1 MSAYDNKYWSHRI
14 AQLAEKVPETD
25 DLSFFTSEVYR
36 DFTEQGVKDLICGTC
51 TYLRTLGYDISEA
64 QEKERI
70 SDMVVTM
77 STDKNMTACTNGD
90 SMIIGVNNPLVK
102 YFPNRELRHY
112 AIQGLRVHETAH
124 VLFTDFKTIDMW
136 QAALSNGNWWPVVP
150 DHAQDPEGAE
160 LTQVLSKK
168 EFSKSFAAIAGRLE
182 NAIEDG
188 FIEREIK
195 EMYKGLATTELC
207 TTNDAQLSMASTF
220 GEFLKAGRSAY
231 SAMFQQVLMYAKY
244 DITMVD
250 DMPEQYSDVFDAC
263 MEVVDDVKCERDAK
277 KRLCGVNEICC
288 ILYPLFKEM
297 LTEESEKQNQQSSGS
312 GNGKPGNGNGGSGSS
327 QNSQGQQNGNGGS
340 QGGSGGSQSN
350 SGNGNGNGNG
360 GSGSSQNSQG
370 QQNGN
375 GGSQGG
381 SGDSQSNSGNGNG
394 NGNGGSGSSQN
405 SQGQQNGN
413 SGSQGGSGGS
423 QSNSG
428 NGNGNGNG
436 DSGSSQN
443 SQGQQNGN
451 SGSQSGSSDSQ
462 NNSGNGNGN
471 GNGVGSMT
479 AEQLSEALKE
489 AVKQIKQAAKNVGVN
504 NLPDR
509 HNNSITSQAGKN
521 EDAKKRERS
530 KQGSDNANGKS
541 NGDSIA
547 NAPGANSGKSDL
559 SAAKCDIEAI
569 ERERK
574 RNVAT
579 AQANNEAN
587 DKLRQEGKEVGREIG
602 TNIYVRRAAEVPQSN
617 IETYNRLSAGLLS
630 ITKNLER
637 RLKTTIRDE
646 ENDDTVAGLPMGSRV
661 EARLAYHQDGK
672 IFSRKNFPR
681 DNPRLAVGYL
691 CDESGSMSKTAIS
704 ASVRTAII
712 LQDLC
717 ERMELPCY
725 ICGFTT
731 EDLKGVDI
739 ITYVDMNVD
748 GKDKYRTTGMAS
760 RGGTPTVPAMKYMGK
775 KLMKDSTEKKILI
788 VSTDGCSGRGY
799 GETVRDVIKKLQHDG
814 VMVIGAGIG
823 DSKPRIQEEFGSN
836 FLDISNLDAMP
847 KILCNIVKKNLV

>member
-14 AQLAEKVPETD
+14 AQLAEKVPKTD
-25 DLSFFTSEVYR
+25 DLSFFASEAYR

-51 TYLRTLGYDISEA
+51 TYLRTLGYDITKE
-64 QEKERI
+64 QEEERI
-70 SDMVVTM
+70 NDMVVMM
-77 STDKNMTACTNGD
+77 STDENMTACTNGD
-90 SMIIGVNNPLVK
+90 SMIIGVNNSLVK

-136 QAALSNGNWWPVVP
+136 LGALSNGNWWPVVP
-150 DHAQDPEGAE
+150 DHAQDPDGAE

-207 TTNDAQLSMASTF
+207 TTNDAMLSMASTF

-231 SAMFQQVLMYAKY
+231 SAMFQQVLVYAKY

-250 DMPEQYSDVFDAC
+250 DMPEQYSDIFDAC
-263 MEVVDDVKCERDAK
+263 MEVVDDVKCERDVK
-277 KRLCGVNEICC
+277 KRLCGVNELCC

-297 LTEESEKQNQQSSGS
+297 LTKNSEKQNQQSSGS
-312 GNGKPGNGNGGSGSS
+312 GNGKPGNSGFGLP
-327 QNSQGQQNGNGGS
+327 QNSQGQQNGSNG
-340 QGGSGGSQSN
+340 QSDPN
-350 SGNGNGNGNG
+350 
-360 GSGSSQNSQG
+360 
-370 QQNGN
+370 QNGN
-375 GGSQGG
+375 GSQNG
-381 SGDSQSNSGNGNG
+381 SGNAQNNSSNGNE
-394 NGNGGSGSSQN
+394 
-405 SQGQQNGN
+405 NGN
-413 SGSQGGSGGS
+413 S
-423 QSNSG
+423 
-428 NGNGNGNG
+428 
-436 DSGSSQN
+436 
-443 SQGQQNGN
+443 
-451 SGSQSGSSDSQ
+451 
-462 NNSGNGNGN
+462 
-471 GNGVGSMT
+471 VGSMT

-489 AVKQIKQAAKNVGVN
+489 AVKQIEQAAKNVGVN

-509 HNNSITSQAGKN
+509 HSKSITNQAGKN
-521 EDAKKRERS
+521 AEAKKRES
-530 KQGSDNANGKS
+530 GKQGSGNNANRNGNGNS
-541 NGDSIA
+541 NSNSIA

-559 SAAKCDIEAI
+559 SAAKCDIKAI
-569 ERERK
+569 EKARK
-574 RNVAT
+574 QEIAT

-587 DKLRQEGKEVGREIG
+587 NQLAQEGAKIGSEIG

>member
-327 QNSQGQQNGNGGS
+327 QNSQGQQNGN
-340 QGGSGGSQSN
+340 
-350 SGNGNGNGNG
+350 
-360 GSGSSQNSQG
+360 
-370 QQNGN
+370 
-375 GGSQGG
+375 
-381 SGDSQSNSGNGNG
+381 
-394 NGNGGSGSSQN
+394 
-405 SQGQQNGN
+405 
-413 SGSQGGSGGS
+413 
-423 QSNSG
+423 
-428 NGNGNGNG
+428 
-436 DSGSSQN
+436 
-443 SQGQQNGN
+443 

-672 IFSRKNFPR
+672 IFNRKNFPR

-775 KLMKDSTEKKILI
+775 KLLKDSTEKKILI
-788 VSTDGCSGRGY
+788 VSTDGCSGQGY

>member
-25 DLSFFTSEVYR
+25 DLSFFASEAYR

-51 TYLRTLGYDISEA
+51 TYLRTLGYDITKE
-64 QEKERI
+64 QEEERI
-70 SDMVVTM
+70 NDMVVMM
-77 STDKNMTACTNGD
+77 STDENMTACTNGD
-90 SMIIGVNNPLVK
+90 SMIIGVNSSLVK

-136 QAALSNGNWWPVVP
+136 QGALSNGNWWPVVP
-150 DHAQDPEGAE
+150 DHAQDPDGAE

-168 EFSKSFAAIAGRLE
+168 EFSKSFAAIAGRLQ

-220 GEFLKAGRSAY
+220 GEFLKAGHSAY

-250 DMPEQYSDVFDAC
+250 DMPEQYSDIFDAC
-263 MEVVDDVKCERDAK
+263 MEVVDDVKCERDVK
-277 KRLCGVNEICC
+277 KRLCGVNELCC

-297 LTEESEKQNQQSSGS
+297 LTKNFEKQNQQSSGS
-312 GNGKPGNGNGGSGSS
+312 GNGKPGNSGFGLP
-327 QNSQGQQNGNGGS
+327 QNSQGQQNGSNG
-340 QGGSGGSQSN
+340 QSDPN
-350 SGNGNGNGNG
+350 
-360 GSGSSQNSQG
+360 
-370 QQNGN
+370 QNGN
-375 GGSQGG
+375 GSQNG
-381 SGDSQSNSGNGNG
+381 SGNAQNNSSNGNE
-394 NGNGGSGSSQN
+394 
-405 SQGQQNGN
+405 NGN
-413 SGSQGGSGGS
+413 S
-423 QSNSG
+423 
-428 NGNGNGNG
+428 
-436 DSGSSQN
+436 
-443 SQGQQNGN
+443 
-451 SGSQSGSSDSQ
+451 
-462 NNSGNGNGN
+462 
-471 GNGVGSMT
+471 VGSMT

-489 AVKQIKQAAKNVGVN
+489 AVKQIEQAAKNVGVN

-509 HNNSITSQAGKN
+509 HSKSITNQAGKN
-521 EDAKKRERS
+521 AEAKKRES
-530 KQGSDNANGKS
+530 GKQGSGNNANRNGNGNS
-541 NGDSIA
+541 NSNSIA

-559 SAAKCDIEAI
+559 SAAKCDIKAI
-569 ERERK
+569 EKARK
-574 RNVAT
+574 QEIAT

-587 DKLRQEGKEVGREIG
+587 NQLAQEGAKIGSEIG
-602 TNIYVRRAAEVPQSN
+602 TKISVRRAAEVPQSN
-617 IETYNRLSAGLLS
+617 IDTYNRLSAGLLS
-630 ITKNLER
+630 VTKNLER

-646 ENDDTVAGLPMGSRV
+646 ENDDAVAGLPMGSRV

-691 CDESGSMSKTAIS
+691 CDESGSMSDKAIA

-731 EDLKGVDI
+731 GGYSGSVDI
-739 ITYVDMNVD
+739 ITYVDKNVD

>member
-25 DLSFFTSEVYR
+25 DLSFFSSEAYR

-51 TYLRTLGYDISEA
+51 TYLRTLGYDITKE
-64 QEKERI
+64 QEEERI
-70 SDMVVTM
+70 NDMVVMM
-77 STDKNMTACTNGD
+77 STDENMTACTNGD
-90 SMIIGVNNPLVK
+90 SMIIGVNNSLVK

-136 QAALSNGNWWPVVP
+136 LGALRNGNWWPVVP
-150 DHAQDPEGAE
+150 DHAQDPDGAE

-207 TTNDAQLSMASTF
+207 TTNDAMLSMASTF

-250 DMPEQYSDVFDAC
+250 DMPEQYSDIFDAC
-263 MEVVDDVKCERDAK
+263 MEVVDDVKCERDVK
-277 KRLCGVNEICC
+277 KRLCGVNELCC

-297 LTEESEKQNQQSSGS
+297 LTKNSEKQNQQSSGS
-312 GNGKPGNGNGGSGSS
+312 GNGKPGNSGFGLP
-327 QNSQGQQNGNGGS
+327 QNSQGQQNGSNGQSDPNQNGNGS
-340 QGGSGGSQSN
+340 QNGSGNAQNN
-350 SGNGNGNGNG
+350 SSNGNGNGK
-360 GSGSSQNSQG
+360 S
-370 QQNGN
+370 
-375 GGSQGG
+375 
-381 SGDSQSNSGNGNG
+381 
-394 NGNGGSGSSQN
+394 
-405 SQGQQNGN
+405 
-413 SGSQGGSGGS
+413 
-423 QSNSG
+423 
-428 NGNGNGNG
+428 
-436 DSGSSQN
+436 
-443 SQGQQNGN
+443 
-451 SGSQSGSSDSQ
+451 
-462 NNSGNGNGN
+462 
-471 GNGVGSMT
+471 VGSMT

-489 AVKQIKQAAKNVGVN
+489 AVKQIEQAAKNVGVN

-509 HNNSITSQAGKN
+509 HSNSITNQASKSK
-521 EDAKKRERS
+521 DTKKRES
-530 KQGSDNANGKS
+530 GKQGSGNNANGNGNGNS
-541 NGDSIA
+541 NSIA

-559 SAAKCDIEAI
+559 SAAKCDIKAI
-569 ERERK
+569 EKARK
-574 RNVAT
+574 QEIAT

-587 DKLRQEGKEVGREIG
+587 NQLAQEGAKIGSEIG
-602 TNIYVRRAAEVPQSN
+602 TKISVRRAAEVPQSN
-617 IETYNRLSAGLLS
+617 IDTYNRLSAGLLS
-630 ITKNLER
+630 VTKNLER

-646 ENDDTVAGLPMGSRV
+646 ENDDAIAGLPMGSRV

-691 CDESGSMSKTAIS
+691 CDESGSMSDEAIA

-725 ICGFTT
+725 VCGFTT
-731 EDLKGVDI
+731 GGYSGSVDI
-739 ITYVDMNVD
+739 ITYVDKNVD

>member
-25 DLSFFTSEVYR
+25 DLSFFSSEAYR

-51 TYLRTLGYDISEA
+51 TYLRTLGYDITKE
-64 QEKERI
+64 QEEERI
-70 SDMVVTM
+70 NDMVVMM
-77 STDKNMTACTNGD
+77 STDENMTACTNGD
-90 SMIIGVNNPLVK
+90 SMIIGVNSSLVK

-136 QAALSNGNWWPVVP
+136 LGALRNGNWWPVVP
-150 DHAQDPEGAE
+150 DHAQDPDGAE

-207 TTNDAQLSMASTF
+207 TTNDAMLSMASTF

-250 DMPEQYSDVFDAC
+250 DMPEQYSDIFDAC
-263 MEVVDDVKCERDAK
+263 MEVVDDVKCERDVK
-277 KRLCGVNEICC
+277 KRLCGVNELCC

-297 LTEESEKQNQQSSGS
+297 LTKNTEKQNQQSSGS
-312 GNGKPGNGNGGSGSS
+312 GNGKPGNSGFGLP
-327 QNSQGQQNGNGGS
+327 QNSQGQQNGSNG
-340 QGGSGGSQSN
+340 QSDPN
-350 SGNGNGNGNG
+350 
-360 GSGSSQNSQG
+360 
-370 QQNGN
+370 QNGN
-375 GGSQGG
+375 GSQNG
-381 SGDSQSNSGNGNG
+381 SGNAQNNSSNGNE
-394 NGNGGSGSSQN
+394 
-405 SQGQQNGN
+405 NGN
-413 SGSQGGSGGS
+413 S
-423 QSNSG
+423 
-428 NGNGNGNG
+428 
-436 DSGSSQN
+436 
-443 SQGQQNGN
+443 
-451 SGSQSGSSDSQ
+451 
-462 NNSGNGNGN
+462 
-471 GNGVGSMT
+471 VGSMT

-489 AVKQIKQAAKNVGVN
+489 AVKQIEQAAKNVGVN

-509 HNNSITSQAGKN
+509 HSKSITNQAGKKA
-521 EDAKKRERS
+521 EAKKRES
-530 KQGSDNANGKS
+530 GKQSSGNNANG
-541 NGDSIA
+541 NGNGNGNSIA

-559 SAAKCDIEAI
+559 SAAKCDIKAI
-569 ERERK
+569 EKARK
-574 RNVAT
+574 QEIAT

-587 DKLRQEGKEVGREIG
+587 NQLAQEGAKIGSEIG
-602 TNIYVRRAAEVPQSN
+602 TKISVRRAAEVPQSN
-617 IETYNRLSAGLLS
+617 IDTYNRLSAGLLS
-630 ITKNLER
+630 VTKNLER

-646 ENDDTVAGLPMGSRV
+646 ENDDAVAGLPMGSRV

-691 CDESGSMSKTAIS
+691 CDESGSMSDKAIA

-731 EDLKGVDI
+731 GGYSGSVDI
-739 ITYVDMNVD
+739 ITYVDKNVD

>member
-25 DLSFFTSEVYR
+25 DLSFFASEAYR

-51 TYLRTLGYDISEA
+51 TYLRTLGYDITKE
-64 QEKERI
+64 QEEERI
-70 SDMVVTM
+70 NDMVVMM
-77 STDKNMTACTNGD
+77 STDENMTVCTNGD
-90 SMIIGVNNPLVK
+90 SMIIGVNSSLVK

-136 QAALSNGNWWPVVP
+136 QGALSNGNWWPVVP
-150 DHAQDPEGAE
+150 DHAQDPDGAE

-168 EFSKSFAAIAGRLE
+168 EFSKSFAAIAGRLQ

-250 DMPEQYSDVFDAC
+250 DMPEQYSDIFDAC
-263 MEVVDDVKCERDAK
+263 MEVVDDVKCERDVK
-277 KRLCGVNEICC
+277 KRLCGVNELCC

-297 LTEESEKQNQQSSGS
+297 LTKDSEKQNQQSSGS
-312 GNGKPGNGNGGSGSS
+312 GNGKPGNSGFGLP
-327 QNSQGQQNGNGGS
+327 QNSQGQQNGSNG
-340 QGGSGGSQSN
+340 QSDPN
-350 SGNGNGNGNG
+350 
-360 GSGSSQNSQG
+360 
-370 QQNGN
+370 QNGN
-375 GGSQGG
+375 GSQNG
-381 SGDSQSNSGNGNG
+381 SGNAQNNSSNGNE
-394 NGNGGSGSSQN
+394 
-405 SQGQQNGN
+405 NGN
-413 SGSQGGSGGS
+413 SV
-423 QSNSG
+423 
-428 NGNGNGNG
+428 
-436 DSGSSQN
+436 D
-443 SQGQQNGN
+443 
-451 SGSQSGSSDSQ
+451 
-462 NNSGNGNGN
+462 
-471 GNGVGSMT
+471 SMT

-489 AVKQIKQAAKNVGVN
+489 AVKQIEQAAKNVGVN

-509 HNNSITSQAGKN
+509 HSNSITNQAGKN
-521 EDAKKRERS
+521 AEAKKRES
-530 KQGSDNANGKS
+530 GKQGSGNNANANGNGSS
-541 NGDSIA
+541 NSNSIA

-559 SAAKCDIEAI
+559 SAAKCDIKAI
-569 ERERK
+569 EKARK
-574 RNVAT
+574 QEIAT

-587 DKLRQEGKEVGREIG
+587 NQLAQEGAKIGSEIG
-602 TNIYVRRAAEVPQSN
+602 TKISVRRAAEVPQSN
-617 IETYNRLSAGLLS
+617 IDTYNRLSAGLLS
-630 ITKNLER
+630 VTKNLER

-646 ENDDTVAGLPMGSRV
+646 ENDDAVAGLPMGSRV

-691 CDESGSMSKTAIS
+691 CDESGSMSDKAIA

-731 EDLKGVDI
+731 GGYSGSVDI
-739 ITYVDMNVD
+739 ITYVDKNVD

>member
-312 GNGKPGNGNGGSGSS
+312 GNGKPGNGNSGSGSS

-394 NGNGGSGSSQN
+394 NGNG
-405 SQGQQNGN
+405 
-413 SGSQGGSGGS
+413 GSQGGSGGS

>member
-25 DLSFFTSEVYR
+25 DLSFFASEAYR

-51 TYLRTLGYDISEA
+51 TYLRTLGYDITKE
-64 QEKERI
+64 QEEERI
-70 SDMVVTM
+70 NDMVVMM
-77 STDKNMTACTNGD
+77 STDENMTACTNGD
-90 SMIIGVNNPLVK
+90 SMIIGVNSSLVK

-136 QAALSNGNWWPVVP
+136 QGALSNGNWWPVVP
-150 DHAQDPEGAE
+150 DHAQDPDGAE

-168 EFSKSFAAIAGRLE
+168 EFSKSFAAIAGRLQ

-250 DMPEQYSDVFDAC
+250 DMPEQYSDIFDAC
-263 MEVVDDVKCERDAK
+263 MEVVDDVKCERDVK
-277 KRLCGVNEICC
+277 KRLCGVNELCC

-297 LTEESEKQNQQSSGS
+297 LTKNSEKQNQQSSGS
-312 GNGKPGNGNGGSGSS
+312 GNGKPGNSGFGLP
-327 QNSQGQQNGNGGS
+327 QNSHGQQNGSNG
-340 QGGSGGSQSN
+340 QSDPN
-350 SGNGNGNGNG
+350 
-360 GSGSSQNSQG
+360 
-370 QQNGN
+370 QNGN
-375 GGSQGG
+375 GSQNG
-381 SGDSQSNSGNGNG
+381 SGNA
-394 NGNGGSGSSQN
+394 
-405 SQGQQNGN
+405 
-413 SGSQGGSGGS
+413 
-423 QSNSG
+423 
-428 NGNGNGNG
+428 
-436 DSGSSQN
+436 
-443 SQGQQNGN
+443 
-451 SGSQSGSSDSQ
+451 Q
-462 NNSGNGNGN
+462 NNSGNGNEN
-471 GNGVGSMT
+471 GNSVGSMT

-489 AVKQIKQAAKNVGVN
+489 AVKQIEQAAKNVGVN

-509 HNNSITSQAGKN
+509 HSNSITNQAGKN
-521 EDAKKRERS
+521 AEAKKRES
-530 KQGSDNANGKS
+530 GKQGSGNNANGNGNS
-541 NGDSIA
+541 NSNSIA

-559 SAAKCDIEAI
+559 SAAKCDIKAI
-569 ERERK
+569 EKARK
-574 RNVAT
+574 QEIAT

-587 DKLRQEGKEVGREIG
+587 NQLAQEGAKIGSEIG
-602 TNIYVRRAAEVPQSN
+602 TKISVRRAAEVPQSN
-617 IETYNRLSAGLLS
+617 IDTYNRLSAGLLS
-630 ITKNLER
+630 VTKNLER

-646 ENDDTVAGLPMGSRV
+646 ENDDAVAGLPMGSRV

-691 CDESGSMSKTAIS
+691 CDESGSMSDEAIA

-731 EDLKGVDI
+731 GGYSGSVDI
-739 ITYVDMNVD
+739 ITYVDKNVD

>member
-77 STDKNMTACTNGD
+77 STDKNMTACTDGD

-168 EFSKSFAAIAGRLE
+168 EFSKSFAAIAGRIE

-327 QNSQGQQNGNGGS
+327 QNSQGQQNGN
-340 QGGSGGSQSN
+340 
-350 SGNGNGNGNG
+350 
-360 GSGSSQNSQG
+360 
-370 QQNGN
+370 
-375 GGSQGG
+375 
-381 SGDSQSNSGNGNG
+381 
-394 NGNGGSGSSQN
+394 
-405 SQGQQNGN
+405 
-413 SGSQGGSGGS
+413 SGSQG
-423 QSNSG
+423 
-428 NGNGNGNG
+428 
-436 DSGSSQN
+436 
-443 SQGQQNGN
+443 
-451 SGSQSGSSDSQ
+451 GSSDSQ
-462 NNSGNGNGN
+462 NNSGNGNGNGN

-489 AVKQIKQAAKNVGVN
+489 AVKQIEQAAKNVGVN

-788 VSTDGCSGRGY
+788 VSTDGCSGQGY

-836 FLDISNLDAMP
+836 YLDISNLDAMP

>member
-25 DLSFFTSEVYR
+25 DLSFFASEAYR

-51 TYLRTLGYDISEA
+51 TYLRTLGYDITKE
-64 QEKERI
+64 QEEERI
-70 SDMVVTM
+70 NDMVVMM
-77 STDKNMTACTNGD
+77 STDENMTACTNGD
-90 SMIIGVNNPLVK
+90 SMIIGVNSSLVK

-136 QAALSNGNWWPVVP
+136 QGALSNGNWWPVVP
-150 DHAQDPEGAE
+150 DHAQDPDGAE

-168 EFSKSFAAIAGRLE
+168 EFSKSFAAIAGRLQ

-250 DMPEQYSDVFDAC
+250 DMPEQYSDIFDAC
-263 MEVVDDVKCERDAK
+263 MEVVDDVKCERDVK
-277 KRLCGVNEICC
+277 KRLCGVNELCC

-297 LTEESEKQNQQSSGS
+297 LTKNTEKQNQQSSGS
-312 GNGKPGNGNGGSGSS
+312 GNGKPGNSGFGLP
-327 QNSQGQQNGNGGS
+327 QNSQGQQNGPNGQSDPNQNGNGS
-340 QGGSGGSQSN
+340 QNGSGNAQNN
-350 SGNGNGNGNG
+350 SSNGNGNGN
-360 GSGSSQNSQG
+360 SV
-370 QQNGN
+370 
-375 GGSQGG
+375 
-381 SGDSQSNSGNGNG
+381 D
-394 NGNGGSGSSQN
+394 
-405 SQGQQNGN
+405 
-413 SGSQGGSGGS
+413 
-423 QSNSG
+423 
-428 NGNGNGNG
+428 
-436 DSGSSQN
+436 
-443 SQGQQNGN
+443 
-451 SGSQSGSSDSQ
+451 
-462 NNSGNGNGN
+462 
-471 GNGVGSMT
+471 SMT

-489 AVKQIKQAAKNVGVN
+489 AVKQIEQAAKNVGVN

-509 HNNSITSQAGKN
+509 HSNSITSQAGKN
-521 EDAKKRERS
+521 AEAKKRES
-530 KQGSDNANGKS
+530 GKQGSGNNANG
-541 NGDSIA
+541 NGDGNSNSNSIA

-559 SAAKCDIEAI
+559 SAAKCDIKAI
-569 ERERK
+569 EKARK
-574 RNVAT
+574 QEIAT

-587 DKLRQEGKEVGREIG
+587 NQLAQEGAKIGSEIG
-602 TNIYVRRAAEVPQSN
+602 TKISVRRAAEVPQSN
-617 IETYNRLSAGLLS
+617 IDTYNRLSAGLLS
-630 ITKNLER
+630 VTKNLER

-646 ENDDTVAGLPMGSRV
+646 ENDDAVAGLPMGSRV

-691 CDESGSMSKTAIS
+691 CDESGSMSDEAIA

-731 EDLKGVDI
+731 GGYSGCVDI
-739 ITYVDMNVD
+739 ITYVDKNVD

>member
-25 DLSFFTSEVYR
+25 DLSFFSSEAYR
-36 DFTEQGVKDLICGTC
+36 NFTEQGVKDLICGTC
-51 TYLRTLGYDISEA
+51 TYLRTLGYDITKE
-64 QEKERI
+64 QEEERI
-70 SDMVVTM
+70 NDMVVMM
-77 STDKNMTACTNGD
+77 STDENMTACTNGD
-90 SMIIGVNNPLVK
+90 SMIIGVNNSLVK

-136 QAALSNGNWWPVVP
+136 LGALRNGNWWPVVP
-150 DHAQDPEGAE
+150 DHAQDPDGAE

-207 TTNDAQLSMASTF
+207 TTNDAMLSMASTF

-250 DMPEQYSDVFDAC
+250 DMPEQYSDIFDAC
-263 MEVVDDVKCERDAK
+263 MEVVDDVKCERDVK
-277 KRLCGVNEICC
+277 KRLCGVNELCC

-297 LTEESEKQNQQSSGS
+297 LTKNSEKQNQQSSGS
-312 GNGKPGNGNGGSGSS
+312 GNGKPGNSGFGLP
-327 QNSQGQQNGNGGS
+327 QNSQGQQNGSNGQSDPNQNGNGS
-340 QGGSGGSQSN
+340 QNGSGNAQNN
-350 SGNGNGNGNG
+350 SSNGNGNGK
-360 GSGSSQNSQG
+360 S
-370 QQNGN
+370 
-375 GGSQGG
+375 
-381 SGDSQSNSGNGNG
+381 
-394 NGNGGSGSSQN
+394 
-405 SQGQQNGN
+405 
-413 SGSQGGSGGS
+413 
-423 QSNSG
+423 
-428 NGNGNGNG
+428 
-436 DSGSSQN
+436 
-443 SQGQQNGN
+443 
-451 SGSQSGSSDSQ
+451 
-462 NNSGNGNGN
+462 
-471 GNGVGSMT
+471 VGSMT

-489 AVKQIKQAAKNVGVN
+489 AVKQIEQAAKNVGVN

-509 HNNSITSQAGKN
+509 HSNSITNQASKIK
-521 EDAKKRERS
+521 DAKKRES
-530 KQGSDNANGKS
+530 GKQGSGNNANGNGNGNS
-541 NGDSIA
+541 NSIA

-559 SAAKCDIEAI
+559 SAAKCDIKAI
-569 ERERK
+569 EKARK
-574 RNVAT
+574 QEIAT

-587 DKLRQEGKEVGREIG
+587 NQLTQEGTKIGSEIG
-602 TNIYVRRAAEVPQSN
+602 TKISVRRAAEVPQSN
-617 IETYNRLSAGLLS
+617 IDTYNRLSAGLLS
-630 ITKNLER
+630 VTKNLER

-646 ENDDTVAGLPMGSRV
+646 ENDDAVAGLPMGSRV

-691 CDESGSMSKTAIS
+691 CDESGSMSDEAIA

-725 ICGFTT
+725 VCGFTT
-731 EDLKGVDI
+731 GGYSGSVDI
-739 ITYVDMNVD
+739 ITYVDKNVD

>member
-25 DLSFFTSEVYR
+25 DLSFFSSEAYR

-51 TYLRTLGYDISEA
+51 TYLRTLGYDITKE
-64 QEKERI
+64 QEEERI
-70 SDMVVTM
+70 NDMVVMM
-77 STDKNMTACTNGD
+77 STDENMTACTNGD
-90 SMIIGVNNPLVK
+90 SMIIGVNSSLVK

-136 QAALSNGNWWPVVP
+136 LGALRNGNWWPVVP
-150 DHAQDPEGAE
+150 DHAQDPDGAE

-182 NAIEDG
+182 SAIEDG

-207 TTNDAQLSMASTF
+207 TTNDAMLSMASTF

-231 SAMFQQVLMYAKY
+231 SAMFQQVLVYAKY

-250 DMPEQYSDVFDAC
+250 DMPEQYSDIFDAC
-263 MEVVDDVKCERDAK
+263 MEVVDDVKCERDVK
-277 KRLCGVNEICC
+277 KRLCGVNELCC

-297 LTEESEKQNQQSSGS
+297 LTKNSEKQNQQSSGS
-312 GNGKPGNGNGGSGSS
+312 GNGKPGNSGFGLP
-327 QNSQGQQNGNGGS
+327 QNSQGQQNGSNG
-340 QGGSGGSQSN
+340 QSDPN
-350 SGNGNGNGNG
+350 
-360 GSGSSQNSQG
+360 
-370 QQNGN
+370 QNGN
-375 GGSQGG
+375 GSQNG
-381 SGDSQSNSGNGNG
+381 SGNAQNNSSNGNE
-394 NGNGGSGSSQN
+394 
-405 SQGQQNGN
+405 NGN
-413 SGSQGGSGGS
+413 S
-423 QSNSG
+423 
-428 NGNGNGNG
+428 
-436 DSGSSQN
+436 
-443 SQGQQNGN
+443 
-451 SGSQSGSSDSQ
+451 
-462 NNSGNGNGN
+462 
-471 GNGVGSMT
+471 VGSMT

-489 AVKQIKQAAKNVGVN
+489 AVKQIEQAAKNVGVN

-509 HNNSITSQAGKN
+509 HSKSITNQAGKN
-521 EDAKKRERS
+521 AEAKKRES
-530 KQGSDNANGKS
+530 GKQGSGNNANGNGNGNS
-541 NGDSIA
+541 NSIA

-559 SAAKCDIEAI
+559 SAAKCDIKAI
-569 ERERK
+569 EKARK
-574 RNVAT
+574 QEIAT
-579 AQANNEAN
+579 TQANNEAN
-587 DKLRQEGKEVGREIG
+587 NQLAQEGAKIGSEIG
-602 TNIYVRRAAEVPQSN
+602 TKISVRRAAEVPQSN
-617 IETYNRLSAGLLS
+617 IDTYNRLSAGLLS
-630 ITKNLER
+630 VTKNLER

-646 ENDDTVAGLPMGSRV
+646 ENDDAVAGLPMGSRV

-691 CDESGSMSKTAIS
+691 CDESGSMSDKAIA

-731 EDLKGVDI
+731 GGYSGSVDI
-739 ITYVDMNVD
+739 ITYVDKNVD

>member
-25 DLSFFTSEVYR
+25 DLSFFASEAYR

-51 TYLRTLGYDISEA
+51 TYLRTLGYDITKE
-64 QEKERI
+64 QEEERI
-70 SDMVVTM
+70 NDMVVMM
-77 STDKNMTACTNGD
+77 STDENMTACTNGD
-90 SMIIGVNNPLVK
+90 SMIIGVNSSLVK

-136 QAALSNGNWWPVVP
+136 QGALSNGNWWPVVP
-150 DHAQDPEGAE
+150 DHAQDPDGAE

-250 DMPEQYSDVFDAC
+250 DMPEQYSDIFDAC
-263 MEVVDDVKCERDAK
+263 MEVVDDVKCERDVK
-277 KRLCGVNEICC
+277 KRLCGVNELCC

-297 LTEESEKQNQQSSGS
+297 LTKNSEKQNQQSSGS
-312 GNGKPGNGNGGSGSS
+312 GNGKPGNSGFGLP
-327 QNSQGQQNGNGGS
+327 QNSQGQQNGSNG
-340 QGGSGGSQSN
+340 QSDPN
-350 SGNGNGNGNG
+350 
-360 GSGSSQNSQG
+360 
-370 QQNGN
+370 QNGN
-375 GGSQGG
+375 GSQNG
-381 SGDSQSNSGNGNG
+381 SGNAQNNSSNGNE
-394 NGNGGSGSSQN
+394 
-405 SQGQQNGN
+405 NGN
-413 SGSQGGSGGS
+413 S
-423 QSNSG
+423 
-428 NGNGNGNG
+428 
-436 DSGSSQN
+436 
-443 SQGQQNGN
+443 
-451 SGSQSGSSDSQ
+451 
-462 NNSGNGNGN
+462 
-471 GNGVGSMT
+471 VGSMT

-489 AVKQIKQAAKNVGVN
+489 AVKQIEQAAKNVGVN

-509 HNNSITSQAGKN
+509 HSKSITNQAGKN
-521 EDAKKRERS
+521 AEAKKRES
-530 KQGSDNANGKS
+530 GKQGSGNNANRNGNGNS
-541 NGDSIA
+541 NSNSIA

-559 SAAKCDIEAI
+559 SAAKCDIKAI
-569 ERERK
+569 EKARK
-574 RNVAT
+574 QEIAT

-587 DKLRQEGKEVGREIG
+587 NQLAQEGAKIGSEIG
-602 TNIYVRRAAEVPQSN
+602 TKISVRRAAEVPQSN
-617 IETYNRLSAGLLS
+617 IDTYNRLSAGLLS
-630 ITKNLER
+630 VTKNLER

-646 ENDDTVAGLPMGSRV
+646 ENDDAVAGLPMGSRV

-691 CDESGSMSKTAIS
+691 CDESGSMSDKAIA

-731 EDLKGVDI
+731 GGYSGSVDI
-739 ITYVDMNVD
+739 ITYVDKNVD

>member
-25 DLSFFTSEVYR
+25 DLSFFSSEAYR

-51 TYLRTLGYDISEA
+51 TYLRTLGYDITKE
-64 QEKERI
+64 QEEERI
-70 SDMVVTM
+70 NDMVVMM
-77 STDKNMTACTNGD
+77 STDENMTACTNGD
-90 SMIIGVNNPLVK
+90 SMIIGVNNSLVK

-136 QAALSNGNWWPVVP
+136 LGALRNGNWWPVVP
-150 DHAQDPEGAE
+150 DHAQDPDGAE

-207 TTNDAQLSMASTF
+207 TTNDAMLSMASTF

-250 DMPEQYSDVFDAC
+250 DMPEQYSDIFDAC
-263 MEVVDDVKCERDAK
+263 MEVVDNVKCERDVK
-277 KRLCGVNEICC
+277 KRLCGVNELCC

-297 LTEESEKQNQQSSGS
+297 LTKNSEKQNQQSSGS
-312 GNGKPGNGNGGSGSS
+312 GNGKPGNSGFGLP
-327 QNSQGQQNGNGGS
+327 QNSQGQQNGSNGQSDPNQNGNGS
-340 QGGSGGSQSN
+340 QNGSGNAQNN
-350 SGNGNGNGNG
+350 SSNGNGNGN
-360 GSGSSQNSQG
+360 S
-370 QQNGN
+370 
-375 GGSQGG
+375 
-381 SGDSQSNSGNGNG
+381 
-394 NGNGGSGSSQN
+394 
-405 SQGQQNGN
+405 
-413 SGSQGGSGGS
+413 
-423 QSNSG
+423 
-428 NGNGNGNG
+428 
-436 DSGSSQN
+436 
-443 SQGQQNGN
+443 
-451 SGSQSGSSDSQ
+451 
-462 NNSGNGNGN
+462 
-471 GNGVGSMT
+471 VGSMT

-489 AVKQIKQAAKNVGVN
+489 VVKQIEQAAKNVGVN

-509 HNNSITSQAGKN
+509 HSNSITNQVSKSK
-521 EDAKKRERS
+521 DAKKRES
-530 KQGSDNANGKS
+530 GKQGSGDNANGNGNGNGNS
-541 NGDSIA
+541 NSNSIA

-559 SAAKCDIEAI
+559 SAAKCDIKAI
-569 ERERK
+569 EKARK
-574 RNVAT
+574 QEIAT

-587 DKLRQEGKEVGREIG
+587 NQLAQEGAKIGSEIG
-602 TNIYVRRAAEVPQSN
+602 TKISVRRAAEVPQSN
-617 IETYNRLSAGLLS
+617 IDTYNRLSAGLLS
-630 ITKNLER
+630 VTKNLER

-646 ENDDTVAGLPMGSRV
+646 ENDDAVAGLPMGSRV

-691 CDESGSMSKTAIS
+691 CDESGSMSDKAIA

-731 EDLKGVDI
+731 GGYSGSVDI
-739 ITYVDMNVD
+739 ITYVDKNVD

>member
-312 GNGKPGNGNGGSGSS
+312 GNGKPGNGNSGSGSS

-394 NGNGGSGSSQN
+394 NGNGGY
-405 SQGQQNGN
+405 
-413 SGSQGGSGGS
+413 QGGSGGS
-423 QSNSG
+423 QSNS
-428 NGNGNGNG
+428 GNGNG

>member
-25 DLSFFTSEVYR
+25 DLSLFASEAYR

-51 TYLRTLGYDISEA
+51 TYLRTLGYDITKE
-64 QEKERI
+64 QEEERI
-70 SDMVVTM
+70 NDMVVMM
-77 STDKNMTACTNGD
+77 STDENMTACTNGD
-90 SMIIGVNNPLVK
+90 SMIIGVNNSLVK

-136 QAALSNGNWWPVVP
+136 LGALSNGNWWPVVP
-150 DHAQDPEGAE
+150 DHAQDPDGAE

-207 TTNDAQLSMASTF
+207 TTNDAMLSMASTF

-250 DMPEQYSDVFDAC
+250 DMPEQYSDIFDAC
-263 MEVVDDVKCERDAK
+263 MEVVDDVKCERDVK
-277 KRLCGVNEICC
+277 KRLCGVNELCC

-297 LTEESEKQNQQSSGS
+297 LTKNSEKQNQQSSGS
-312 GNGKPGNGNGGSGSS
+312 GNGKPGNSGFGLP
-327 QNSQGQQNGNGGS
+327 QNSQGQQNGSNG
-340 QGGSGGSQSN
+340 QSDPN
-350 SGNGNGNGNG
+350 
-360 GSGSSQNSQG
+360 
-370 QQNGN
+370 QNGN
-375 GGSQGG
+375 GSQNG
-381 SGDSQSNSGNGNG
+381 SGNAQNNSSNGNE
-394 NGNGGSGSSQN
+394 
-405 SQGQQNGN
+405 NGN
-413 SGSQGGSGGS
+413 S
-423 QSNSG
+423 
-428 NGNGNGNG
+428 
-436 DSGSSQN
+436 
-443 SQGQQNGN
+443 
-451 SGSQSGSSDSQ
+451 
-462 NNSGNGNGN
+462 
-471 GNGVGSMT
+471 VGSMT

-489 AVKQIKQAAKNVGVN
+489 AVKQIEQAAKNVGVN

-509 HNNSITSQAGKN
+509 HSKSITNQAGKN
-521 EDAKKRERS
+521 AEAKKRES
-530 KQGSDNANGKS
+530 GKQGSGNNANGNGNGNS
-541 NGDSIA
+541 NSNSIA

-559 SAAKCDIEAI
+559 SAAKCDIKAI
-569 ERERK
+569 EKARK
-574 RNVAT
+574 QEIAT

-587 DKLRQEGKEVGREIG
+587 NQLAQEGAKIGSEIG
-602 TNIYVRRAAEVPQSN
+602 TKISVRRAAEVPQSN
-617 IETYNRLSAGLLS
+617 IDTYNRLSAGLLS
-630 ITKNLER
+630 VTKNLER

-646 ENDDTVAGLPMGSRV
+646 ENDDAVAGLPMGSRV

-691 CDESGSMSKTAIS
+691 CDESGSMSDKAIA

-731 EDLKGVDI
+731 GGYSGSVDI
-739 ITYVDMNVD
+739 ITYVDKNVD

>member
-25 DLSFFTSEVYR
+25 DLSFFASEAYR

-51 TYLRTLGYDISEA
+51 TYLRTLGYDITKE
-64 QEKERI
+64 QEEERI
-70 SDMVVTM
+70 NDMVVMM
-77 STDKNMTACTNGD
+77 STDENMTACTNGD
-90 SMIIGVNNPLVK
+90 SMIIGVNSSLVK

-136 QAALSNGNWWPVVP
+136 QGALSNGNWWPVVP
-150 DHAQDPEGAE
+150 DHAQDPDGAE

-168 EFSKSFAAIAGRLE
+168 EFSKSFAAIAGRLQ

-250 DMPEQYSDVFDAC
+250 DMPEQYSDIFDAC
-263 MEVVDDVKCERDAK
+263 MEVVDDVKCERDVK
-277 KRLCGVNEICC
+277 KRLCGVNELCC

-297 LTEESEKQNQQSSGS
+297 LTKNSEKQNQQSSGS
-312 GNGKPGNGNGGSGSS
+312 GNGKPGNSGFGLP
-327 QNSQGQQNGNGGS
+327 QNSHGQQNGSNGQSDPNQNGNGS
-340 QGGSGGSQSN
+340 QNGSGNAQNN
-350 SGNGNGNGNG
+350 SSNGNGNGN
-360 GSGSSQNSQG
+360 S
-370 QQNGN
+370 
-375 GGSQGG
+375 
-381 SGDSQSNSGNGNG
+381 
-394 NGNGGSGSSQN
+394 
-405 SQGQQNGN
+405 
-413 SGSQGGSGGS
+413 
-423 QSNSG
+423 
-428 NGNGNGNG
+428 
-436 DSGSSQN
+436 
-443 SQGQQNGN
+443 
-451 SGSQSGSSDSQ
+451 
-462 NNSGNGNGN
+462 
-471 GNGVGSMT
+471 VGSMT

-489 AVKQIKQAAKNVGVN
+489 AVKQIEQAAKNVGVN

-509 HNNSITSQAGKN
+509 HSNSITNQAGKN
-521 EDAKKRERS
+521 AEAKKRES
-530 KQGSDNANGKS
+530 GKQGSGNNANGNGNGNSKS
-541 NGDSIA
+541 NSIA

-559 SAAKCDIEAI
+559 SAAKCDIKAI
-569 ERERK
+569 EKARK
-574 RNVAT
+574 QEIAT

-587 DKLRQEGKEVGREIG
+587 NQLAQEGAKIGSEIG
-602 TNIYVRRAAEVPQSN
+602 TKISVRRAAEVPQSN
-617 IETYNRLSAGLLS
+617 IDTYNRLSAGLLS
-630 ITKNLER
+630 VTKNLER

-646 ENDDTVAGLPMGSRV
+646 ENDDAVAGVPMGSRV

-691 CDESGSMSKTAIS
+691 CDESGSMSDEAIA

-731 EDLKGVDI
+731 GGYSGCVDI
-739 ITYVDMNVD
+739 ITYVDKNVD

>member
-297 LTEESEKQNQQSSGS
+297 LTEESEKQNQQSSSS

-381 SGDSQSNSGNGNG
+381 SGGSQSNSGNGNG
-394 NGNGGSGSSQN
+394 NGNGG
-405 SQGQQNGN
+405 
-413 SGSQGGSGGS
+413 
-423 QSNSG
+423 
-428 NGNGNGNG
+428 
-436 DSGSSQN
+436 SGSSQN

-775 KLMKDSTEKKILI
+775 KLLKDSTEKKILI
-788 VSTDGCSGRGY
+788 VSTDGCSGQGY

>member
-25 DLSFFTSEVYR
+25 DLSFFSSEAYR
-36 DFTEQGVKDLICGTC
+36 DFTEQGVKDLICVTC
-51 TYLRTLGYDISEA
+51 TYLRTLGYDITKE
-64 QEKERI
+64 QEEERI
-70 SDMVVTM
+70 NDMVVMM
-77 STDKNMTACTNGD
+77 STDENMTACTNGD
-90 SMIIGVNNPLVK
+90 SMIIGVNNSLVK

-136 QAALSNGNWWPVVP
+136 LGALRNGNWWPVVP
-150 DHAQDPEGAE
+150 DHAQDPDGAE

-207 TTNDAQLSMASTF
+207 TTNDAMLSMASTF

-250 DMPEQYSDVFDAC
+250 DMPEQYSDIFDAC
-263 MEVVDDVKCERDAK
+263 MEVVDDVKCERDVK
-277 KRLCGVNEICC
+277 KRLCGVNELCC

-297 LTEESEKQNQQSSGS
+297 LTKNSEKQNQQSSGS
-312 GNGKPGNGNGGSGSS
+312 GNGKPGNSGFGLP
-327 QNSQGQQNGNGGS
+327 QNSQGQQNGSNGQSDPNQNGNGS
-340 QGGSGGSQSN
+340 QNGSGNAQNN
-350 SGNGNGNGNG
+350 SSNGNGNGN
-360 GSGSSQNSQG
+360 S
-370 QQNGN
+370 
-375 GGSQGG
+375 
-381 SGDSQSNSGNGNG
+381 
-394 NGNGGSGSSQN
+394 
-405 SQGQQNGN
+405 
-413 SGSQGGSGGS
+413 
-423 QSNSG
+423 
-428 NGNGNGNG
+428 
-436 DSGSSQN
+436 
-443 SQGQQNGN
+443 
-451 SGSQSGSSDSQ
+451 
-462 NNSGNGNGN
+462 
-471 GNGVGSMT
+471 VGSMT

-489 AVKQIKQAAKNVGVN
+489 VVKQIEQAAKNVGVN

-509 HNNSITSQAGKN
+509 HSNSITNQVSKSK
-521 EDAKKRERS
+521 DAKKRES
-530 KQGSDNANGKS
+530 GKQGSGDNANGNGNGNGNS
-541 NGDSIA
+541 NSNSIA

-559 SAAKCDIEAI
+559 SAAKCDIKAI
-569 ERERK
+569 EKARK
-574 RNVAT
+574 QEIAT

-587 DKLRQEGKEVGREIG
+587 NQLAQEGAKIGSEIG
-602 TNIYVRRAAEVPQSN
+602 TKISVRRAAEVPQSN
-617 IETYNRLSAGLLS
+617 IDTYNRLSAGLLS
-630 ITKNLER
+630 VTKNLER

-646 ENDDTVAGLPMGSRV
+646 ENDDAVAGLPMGSRV

-691 CDESGSMSKTAIS
+691 CDESGSMSDKAIA

-731 EDLKGVDI
+731 GGYSGSVDI
-739 ITYVDMNVD
+739 ITYVDKNVD

>member
-25 DLSFFTSEVYR
+25 DLSFFSSEAYR

-51 TYLRTLGYDISEA
+51 TYLRTLGYDITKE
-64 QEKERI
+64 QEEERI
-70 SDMVVTM
+70 NDMVVMM
-77 STDKNMTACTNGD
+77 STDENMTACTNGD
-90 SMIIGVNNPLVK
+90 SMIIGVNSSLVK

-136 QAALSNGNWWPVVP
+136 LGALRNGNWWPVVP
-150 DHAQDPEGAE
+150 DHAQDPDGAE

-207 TTNDAQLSMASTF
+207 TTNDAMLSMASTF

-250 DMPEQYSDVFDAC
+250 DMPEQYSDIFDAC
-263 MEVVDDVKCERDAK
+263 MEVVDDVKCERDVK
-277 KRLCGVNEICC
+277 KRLCGVNELCC

-297 LTEESEKQNQQSSGS
+297 LTKNTEKQNQQSSGS
-312 GNGKPGNGNGGSGSS
+312 GNGKPGNSGFGLP
-327 QNSQGQQNGNGGS
+327 QNSQGQQNG
-340 QGGSGGSQSN
+340 SGNTQNN
-350 SGNGNGNGNG
+350 SSNGNGNGN
-360 GSGSSQNSQG
+360 SV
-370 QQNGN
+370 
-375 GGSQGG
+375 
-381 SGDSQSNSGNGNG
+381 D
-394 NGNGGSGSSQN
+394 
-405 SQGQQNGN
+405 
-413 SGSQGGSGGS
+413 
-423 QSNSG
+423 
-428 NGNGNGNG
+428 
-436 DSGSSQN
+436 
-443 SQGQQNGN
+443 
-451 SGSQSGSSDSQ
+451 
-462 NNSGNGNGN
+462 
-471 GNGVGSMT
+471 SMT

-489 AVKQIKQAAKNVGVN
+489 AVKQIEQAAKNVGVN

-509 HNNSITSQAGKN
+509 HSNSITNQASKSK
-521 EDAKKRERS
+521 DAKKRES
-530 KQGSDNANGKS
+530 GKQGSGNNANGNGNGNS
-541 NGDSIA
+541 NSLA

-559 SAAKCDIEAI
+559 SAAKCDIKAI
-569 ERERK
+569 EKARK
-574 RNVAT
+574 QEIAT

-587 DKLRQEGKEVGREIG
+587 NQLAQEGAKIGSEIG
-602 TNIYVRRAAEVPQSN
+602 TKISVRRAAEVPQSN
-617 IETYNRLSAGLLS
+617 IDTYNRLSAGLLS
-630 ITKNLER
+630 VTKNLER

-646 ENDDTVAGLPMGSRV
+646 ENDDAVAGLPMGSRV

-691 CDESGSMSKTAIS
+691 CDESGSMSDKAIA

-731 EDLKGVDI
+731 GGYSGSVDI
-739 ITYVDMNVD
+739 ITYVDKNVD

>member
-25 DLSFFTSEVYR
+25 DLSFFASEAYR

-51 TYLRTLGYDISEA
+51 TYLRTLGYDITKE
-64 QEKERI
+64 QEEERI
-70 SDMVVTM
+70 NDMVVMM
-77 STDKNMTACTNGD
+77 STDENMTACTNGD
-90 SMIIGVNNPLVK
+90 SMIIGVNSSLVK

-136 QAALSNGNWWPVVP
+136 QGALSNGNWWPVVP
-150 DHAQDPEGAE
+150 DHAQDPDGAE

-168 EFSKSFAAIAGRLE
+168 EFSKSFAAIAGRLQ

-207 TTNDAQLSMASTF
+207 TTNDAQLPMASTF

-250 DMPEQYSDVFDAC
+250 DMPEQYSDIFDAC
-263 MEVVDDVKCERDAK
+263 MEVVDDVKCERDVK
-277 KRLCGVNEICC
+277 KRLCGVNELCC

-297 LTEESEKQNQQSSGS
+297 LTNNSEKQNQQSSGS
-312 GNGKPGNGNGGSGSS
+312 GNGKPGNSGFGLP
-327 QNSQGQQNGNGGS
+327 QNSQGQQNGSNGQSDPNQNGNGS
-340 QGGSGGSQSN
+340 QNGSGNAQNN
-350 SGNGNGNGNG
+350 SSNGNGNGN
-360 GSGSSQNSQG
+360 S
-370 QQNGN
+370 
-375 GGSQGG
+375 
-381 SGDSQSNSGNGNG
+381 
-394 NGNGGSGSSQN
+394 
-405 SQGQQNGN
+405 
-413 SGSQGGSGGS
+413 
-423 QSNSG
+423 
-428 NGNGNGNG
+428 
-436 DSGSSQN
+436 
-443 SQGQQNGN
+443 
-451 SGSQSGSSDSQ
+451 
-462 NNSGNGNGN
+462 
-471 GNGVGSMT
+471 VGSMT

-489 AVKQIKQAAKNVGVN
+489 AVKQIEQAAKNVGVN

-509 HNNSITSQAGKN
+509 HSNSITNQAGKN
-521 EDAKKRERS
+521 AEAKKRES
-530 KQGSDNANGKS
+530 GKQGSGNNANGNGNGNSKS
-541 NGDSIA
+541 NSIA

-559 SAAKCDIEAI
+559 SAAKCDIKAI
-569 ERERK
+569 EKARK
-574 RNVAT
+574 QEIAT

-587 DKLRQEGKEVGREIG
+587 NQLAQEGAKIGSEIG
-602 TNIYVRRAAEVPQSN
+602 TKISVRRAAEVPQSN
-617 IETYNRLSAGLLS
+617 IDTYNRLSAGLLS
-630 ITKNLER
+630 VTKNLER

-646 ENDDTVAGLPMGSRV
+646 ENDDAVAGLPMGSRV

-691 CDESGSMSKTAIS
+691 CDESGSMSDEAIA

-731 EDLKGVDI
+731 GGYSGCVDI
-739 ITYVDMNVD
+739 ITYVDKNVD

>member
-25 DLSFFTSEVYR
+25 DLSFFSSEAYR

-51 TYLRTLGYDISEA
+51 TYLRTLGYDITKE
-64 QEKERI
+64 QEEERI
-70 SDMVVTM
+70 NDMVVMM
-77 STDKNMTACTNGD
+77 STDENMTACTNGD
-90 SMIIGVNNPLVK
+90 SMIIGVNNSLVK

-136 QAALSNGNWWPVVP
+136 LGALRNGNWWPVVP
-150 DHAQDPEGAE
+150 DHAQDPDGAE

-207 TTNDAQLSMASTF
+207 TTNDAMLSMASTF

-250 DMPEQYSDVFDAC
+250 DMPEQYSDIFDAC
-263 MEVVDDVKCERDAK
+263 MEVVDDVKCERDVK
-277 KRLCGVNEICC
+277 KRLCGVNELCC

-297 LTEESEKQNQQSSGS
+297 LTKNSEKQNQQSSGS
-312 GNGKPGNGNGGSGSS
+312 GNGKPGNSGFGLP
-327 QNSQGQQNGNGGS
+327 QNSQGQQNGSNGQSDPNQNGNGS
-340 QGGSGGSQSN
+340 QNGSGNAQNN
-350 SGNGNGNGNG
+350 SSNGNGNGN
-360 GSGSSQNSQG
+360 S
-370 QQNGN
+370 
-375 GGSQGG
+375 
-381 SGDSQSNSGNGNG
+381 
-394 NGNGGSGSSQN
+394 
-405 SQGQQNGN
+405 
-413 SGSQGGSGGS
+413 
-423 QSNSG
+423 
-428 NGNGNGNG
+428 
-436 DSGSSQN
+436 
-443 SQGQQNGN
+443 
-451 SGSQSGSSDSQ
+451 
-462 NNSGNGNGN
+462 
-471 GNGVGSMT
+471 VGSMT

-489 AVKQIKQAAKNVGVN
+489 AVKQIEQAAKNVGVN

-509 HNNSITSQAGKN
+509 HSKSITNQAGKN
-521 EDAKKRERS
+521 AEAKKRES
-530 KQGSDNANGKS
+530 GKQGSGNNANGNGNGNS
-541 NGDSIA
+541 NSNSIA

-559 SAAKCDIEAI
+559 SAAKCDIKAI
-569 ERERK
+569 EKARK
-574 RNVAT
+574 QEIAT

-587 DKLRQEGKEVGREIG
+587 NQLAQEGAKIGSEIG
-602 TNIYVRRAAEVPQSN
+602 TKISVRRAAEVPQSN
-617 IETYNRLSAGLLS
+617 IDTYNRLSAGLLS
-630 ITKNLER
+630 VTKNLER

-646 ENDDTVAGLPMGSRV
+646 ENDDAVAGLPMGSRV

-691 CDESGSMSKTAIS
+691 CDESGSMSDKAIA

-731 EDLKGVDI
+731 GGYSGSVDI
-739 ITYVDMNVD
+739 ITYVDKNVD

>member
-25 DLSFFTSEVYR
+25 DLSFFSSEAYR

-51 TYLRTLGYDISEA
+51 TYLRTLGYDITKE
-64 QEKERI
+64 QEEERI
-70 SDMVVTM
+70 NDMVVMM
-77 STDKNMTACTNGD
+77 STDENMTACTNGD
-90 SMIIGVNNPLVK
+90 SMIIGVNNSLVK

-136 QAALSNGNWWPVVP
+136 QGALSNGNWWPVVP
-150 DHAQDPEGAE
+150 DHAQDPDGAE

-207 TTNDAQLSMASTF
+207 TTNDAMLSMASTF

-231 SAMFQQVLMYAKY
+231 SAMFQQVLVYAKY

-250 DMPEQYSDVFDAC
+250 DMPEQYSDIFDAC
-263 MEVVDDVKCERDAK
+263 MEVVDDVKCERDVK
-277 KRLCGVNEICC
+277 KRLCGVNELCC

-297 LTEESEKQNQQSSGS
+297 LTKNSEKQNQQSSGS
-312 GNGKPGNGNGGSGSS
+312 GNGKPGNSGFGLP
-327 QNSQGQQNGNGGS
+327 QNSQGQQNGSNG
-340 QGGSGGSQSN
+340 QSDPN
-350 SGNGNGNGNG
+350 
-360 GSGSSQNSQG
+360 
-370 QQNGN
+370 QNGN
-375 GGSQGG
+375 GSQNG
-381 SGDSQSNSGNGNG
+381 SGNAQNNSSNGNE
-394 NGNGGSGSSQN
+394 
-405 SQGQQNGN
+405 NGN
-413 SGSQGGSGGS
+413 S
-423 QSNSG
+423 
-428 NGNGNGNG
+428 
-436 DSGSSQN
+436 
-443 SQGQQNGN
+443 
-451 SGSQSGSSDSQ
+451 
-462 NNSGNGNGN
+462 
-471 GNGVGSMT
+471 VGSMT

-489 AVKQIKQAAKNVGVN
+489 AVKQIEQAAKNVGVN

-509 HNNSITSQAGKN
+509 HSKSITNQAGKN
-521 EDAKKRERS
+521 AEAKKRES
-530 KQGSDNANGKS
+530 GKQGSGNNANGNGNGNS
-541 NGDSIA
+541 NSNSIA

-559 SAAKCDIEAI
+559 SAAKCDIKAI
-569 ERERK
+569 EKARK
-574 RNVAT
+574 QEIAT

-587 DKLRQEGKEVGREIG
+587 NQLAQEGAKIGSEIG
-602 TNIYVRRAAEVPQSN
+602 TKISVRRAAEVPQSN
-617 IETYNRLSAGLLS
+617 IDTYNRLSAGLLS
-630 ITKNLER
+630 VTKNLER

-646 ENDDTVAGLPMGSRV
+646 ENDDAVAGLPMGSRV

-691 CDESGSMSKTAIS
+691 CDESGSMSDKAIA

-731 EDLKGVDI
+731 GGYSGSVDI
-739 ITYVDMNVD
+739 ITYVDKNVD

>member
-25 DLSFFTSEVYR
+25 DLSFFASEAYR

-51 TYLRTLGYDISEA
+51 TYLRTLGYDITKE
-64 QEKERI
+64 QEEERI
-70 SDMVVTM
+70 NDMVVMM
-77 STDKNMTACTNGD
+77 STDENMTACTNGD
-90 SMIIGVNNPLVK
+90 SMIIGVNNSLVK

-136 QAALSNGNWWPVVP
+136 LGALSNGNWWPVVP
-150 DHAQDPEGAE
+150 DHAQDPDGAE

-207 TTNDAQLSMASTF
+207 TTNDAMLSMASTF

-250 DMPEQYSDVFDAC
+250 DMPEQYSDIFDAC
-263 MEVVDDVKCERDAK
+263 MEVVDDVKCERDVK
-277 KRLCGVNEICC
+277 KRLCGVNELCC

-297 LTEESEKQNQQSSGS
+297 LTKNSEKQNQQSSGS
-312 GNGKPGNGNGGSGSS
+312 GNSKPGNSGFGLP
-327 QNSQGQQNGNGGS
+327 QNSQGQQNGSNRQS
-340 QGGSGGSQSN
+340 DPNQNGSGNAQNN
-350 SGNGNGNGNG
+350 SSNGNE
-360 GSGSSQNSQG
+360 
-370 QQNGN
+370 
-375 GGSQGG
+375 
-381 SGDSQSNSGNGNG
+381 
-394 NGNGGSGSSQN
+394 
-405 SQGQQNGN
+405 NGN
-413 SGSQGGSGGS
+413 S
-423 QSNSG
+423 
-428 NGNGNGNG
+428 
-436 DSGSSQN
+436 
-443 SQGQQNGN
+443 
-451 SGSQSGSSDSQ
+451 
-462 NNSGNGNGN
+462 
-471 GNGVGSMT
+471 VGSMT

-489 AVKQIKQAAKNVGVN
+489 AVKQIEQAAKNVGVN

-509 HNNSITSQAGKN
+509 HSKSITNQAGKN
-521 EDAKKRERS
+521 AEAKKRES
-530 KQGSDNANGKS
+530 GKQGSGNNANGNGNGNS
-541 NGDSIA
+541 NSNSIA

-559 SAAKCDIEAI
+559 SAAKCDIKAI
-569 ERERK
+569 EKARK
-574 RNVAT
+574 QEIAT

-587 DKLRQEGKEVGREIG
+587 NQLAQEGAKIGSEIG
-602 TNIYVRRAAEVPQSN
+602 TKISVRRAAEVPQSN
-617 IETYNRLSAGLLS
+617 IDTYNRLSAGLLS
-630 ITKNLER
+630 VTKNLER

-646 ENDDTVAGLPMGSRV
+646 ENDDAVAGLPMGSRV

-691 CDESGSMSKTAIS
+691 CDESGSMSDKAIA

-731 EDLKGVDI
+731 GGYSGSVDI
-739 ITYVDMNVD
+739 ITYVDKNVD

>member
-25 DLSFFTSEVYR
+25 DLSFFASEAYR

-51 TYLRTLGYDISEA
+51 TYLRTLGYDITKE
-64 QEKERI
+64 QEEERI
-70 SDMVVTM
+70 NDMVVMM
-77 STDKNMTACTNGD
+77 STDENMTACTNGD
-90 SMIIGVNNPLVK
+90 SMIIGVNSSLVK

-136 QAALSNGNWWPVVP
+136 QGALSNGNWWPVVP
-150 DHAQDPEGAE
+150 DHAQDPDGAE

-168 EFSKSFAAIAGRLE
+168 EFSKFFAAIAGRLQ

-220 GEFLKAGRSAY
+220 GEFLKAGHSAY

-250 DMPEQYSDVFDAC
+250 DMPEQYSDIFDAC
-263 MEVVDDVKCERDAK
+263 MEVVDDVKCERDVK
-277 KRLCGVNEICC
+277 KRLCGVNELCC

-297 LTEESEKQNQQSSGS
+297 LTKNSEKQNQQSSGS
-312 GNGKPGNGNGGSGSS
+312 GNGKPGNSGFGLP
-327 QNSQGQQNGNGGS
+327 QNSQGQQNGSNG
-340 QGGSGGSQSN
+340 QSDPN
-350 SGNGNGNGNG
+350 
-360 GSGSSQNSQG
+360 
-370 QQNGN
+370 QNGN
-375 GGSQGG
+375 GSQNG
-381 SGDSQSNSGNGNG
+381 SGNAQNNSSNGNE
-394 NGNGGSGSSQN
+394 
-405 SQGQQNGN
+405 NGN
-413 SGSQGGSGGS
+413 S
-423 QSNSG
+423 
-428 NGNGNGNG
+428 
-436 DSGSSQN
+436 
-443 SQGQQNGN
+443 
-451 SGSQSGSSDSQ
+451 
-462 NNSGNGNGN
+462 
-471 GNGVGSMT
+471 VGSMT

-489 AVKQIKQAAKNVGVN
+489 AVKQIEQAAKNVGVN

-509 HNNSITSQAGKN
+509 HSKSITNQAGKN
-521 EDAKKRERS
+521 AEAKKRES
-530 KQGSDNANGKS
+530 GKQGSGNNANRNGNGNS
-541 NGDSIA
+541 NSNSIA

-559 SAAKCDIEAI
+559 SAAKCDIKAI
-569 ERERK
+569 EKARK
-574 RNVAT
+574 QEIAT

-587 DKLRQEGKEVGREIG
+587 NQLAQEGAKIGSEIG
-602 TNIYVRRAAEVPQSN
+602 TKISVRRAAEVPQSN
-617 IETYNRLSAGLLS
+617 IDTYNRLSAGLLS
-630 ITKNLER
+630 VTKNLER

-646 ENDDTVAGLPMGSRV
+646 ENDDAVAGLPMGSRV

-691 CDESGSMSKTAIS
+691 CDESGSMSDKAIA

-731 EDLKGVDI
+731 GGYSGSVDI
-739 ITYVDMNVD
+739 ITYVDKNVD

>member
-25 DLSFFTSEVYR
+25 DLSFFSSEAYR

-51 TYLRTLGYDISEA
+51 TYLRTLGYDITKE
-64 QEKERI
+64 QEEERI
-70 SDMVVTM
+70 NDMVVMM
-77 STDKNMTACTNGD
+77 STDENMTACTNGD
-90 SMIIGVNNPLVK
+90 SMIIGVNNSLVK

-136 QAALSNGNWWPVVP
+136 LGALRNGNWWPVVP
-150 DHAQDPEGAE
+150 DHAQDPDGAE

-207 TTNDAQLSMASTF
+207 TTNDAMLSMASTF

-250 DMPEQYSDVFDAC
+250 DMPVQYSDIFDAC
-263 MEVVDDVKCERDAK
+263 MEVVDDVKCERDVK
-277 KRLCGVNEICC
+277 KRLCGVNELCC

-297 LTEESEKQNQQSSGS
+297 LTKNSEKQNQQSSGS
-312 GNGKPGNGNGGSGSS
+312 GNGKPGNSGFGLP
-327 QNSQGQQNGNGGS
+327 QNSQGQQNGSNGQSDPNQNGNGS
-340 QGGSGGSQSN
+340 QNGSGNAQNN
-350 SGNGNGNGNG
+350 SSNGNGNGN
-360 GSGSSQNSQG
+360 S
-370 QQNGN
+370 
-375 GGSQGG
+375 
-381 SGDSQSNSGNGNG
+381 
-394 NGNGGSGSSQN
+394 
-405 SQGQQNGN
+405 
-413 SGSQGGSGGS
+413 
-423 QSNSG
+423 
-428 NGNGNGNG
+428 
-436 DSGSSQN
+436 
-443 SQGQQNGN
+443 
-451 SGSQSGSSDSQ
+451 
-462 NNSGNGNGN
+462 
-471 GNGVGSMT
+471 VGSMT

-489 AVKQIKQAAKNVGVN
+489 VVKQIEQAAKNVGVN

-509 HNNSITSQAGKN
+509 HSNSITNQVSKSK
-521 EDAKKRERS
+521 DAKKRES
-530 KQGSDNANGKS
+530 GKQGSGDNANGNGNGNGNS
-541 NGDSIA
+541 NSNSIA

-559 SAAKCDIEAI
+559 SAAKCDIKAI
-569 ERERK
+569 EKARK
-574 RNVAT
+574 QEIAT

-587 DKLRQEGKEVGREIG
+587 NQLAQEGAKIGSEIG
-602 TNIYVRRAAEVPQSN
+602 TKISVRRAAEVPQSN
-617 IETYNRLSAGLLS
+617 IDTYNRLSAGLLS
-630 ITKNLER
+630 VTKNLER

-646 ENDDTVAGLPMGSRV
+646 ENDDAVAGLPMGSRV

-691 CDESGSMSKTAIS
+691 CDESGSMSDEAIA

-731 EDLKGVDI
+731 GGYSGSVDI
-739 ITYVDMNVD
+739 ITYVDKNVD

>member
-297 LTEESEKQNQQSSGS
+297 LTEESKKQNQQSSGS

-360 GSGSSQNSQG
+360 
-370 QQNGN
+370 
-375 GGSQGG
+375 
-381 SGDSQSNSGNGNG
+381 
-394 NGNGGSGSSQN
+394 
-405 SQGQQNGN
+405 
-413 SGSQGGSGGS
+413 
-423 QSNSG
+423 
-428 NGNGNGNG
+428 

-451 SGSQSGSSDSQ
+451 SGSQSSSSDSQ

-547 NAPGANSGKSDL
+547 NAPGANSGKADL

-725 ICGFTT
+725 NCGFTT

-775 KLMKDSTEKKILI
+775 KLLKDSTEKKILI

-823 DSKPRIQEEFGSN
+823 DSKPRIQEEFGDN
-836 FLDISNLDAMP
+836 FLDISNLDEMP

>member
-381 SGDSQSNSGNGNG
+381 SGGSQSNSGNGNG
-394 NGNGGSGSSQN
+394 NGNGG
-405 SQGQQNGN
+405 
-413 SGSQGGSGGS
+413 
-423 QSNSG
+423 
-428 NGNGNGNG
+428 
-436 DSGSSQN
+436 SGSSQN

-775 KLMKDSTEKKILI
+775 KLLKDSTEKKILI
-788 VSTDGCSGRGY
+788 VSTDGCSGQGY

>member
-25 DLSFFTSEVYR
+25 DLSFFASEAYR

-51 TYLRTLGYDISEA
+51 TYLRTLGYDITKE
-64 QEKERI
+64 QEEERI
-70 SDMVVTM
+70 NDMVVMM
-77 STDKNMTACTNGD
+77 STDENMTACTNGD
-90 SMIIGVNNPLVK
+90 SMIIGVNSSLVK

-136 QAALSNGNWWPVVP
+136 QGALSNGNWWPVVP
-150 DHAQDPEGAE
+150 DHAQDPDGAE

-168 EFSKSFAAIAGRLE
+168 EFSKSFAAIAGRLQ

-250 DMPEQYSDVFDAC
+250 DMPEQYSDIFDAC
-263 MEVVDDVKCERDAK
+263 MEVVDDVKCERDVK
-277 KRLCGVNEICC
+277 KRLCGVNELCC

-297 LTEESEKQNQQSSGS
+297 LTKNSEKQNQQSSGS
-312 GNGKPGNGNGGSGSS
+312 GNGKPGNSGFGLP
-327 QNSQGQQNGNGGS
+327 QNSQGQQNGSNGQSDPNQNGNGS
-340 QGGSGGSQSN
+340 QNGSGNAQNN
-350 SGNGNGNGNG
+350 SSNGNGNGN
-360 GSGSSQNSQG
+360 S
-370 QQNGN
+370 
-375 GGSQGG
+375 
-381 SGDSQSNSGNGNG
+381 
-394 NGNGGSGSSQN
+394 
-405 SQGQQNGN
+405 
-413 SGSQGGSGGS
+413 
-423 QSNSG
+423 
-428 NGNGNGNG
+428 
-436 DSGSSQN
+436 
-443 SQGQQNGN
+443 
-451 SGSQSGSSDSQ
+451 
-462 NNSGNGNGN
+462 
-471 GNGVGSMT
+471 VGSMT

-489 AVKQIKQAAKNVGVN
+489 AVKQIEQAAKNVGVN

-509 HNNSITSQAGKN
+509 HSNSITNQAGKN
-521 EDAKKRERS
+521 AEAKKRES
-530 KQGSDNANGKS
+530 GKQGSGNNANGNGNGNSKS
-541 NGDSIA
+541 NSIA

-559 SAAKCDIEAI
+559 SAAKCDIKAI
-569 ERERK
+569 EKARK
-574 RNVAT
+574 QEIAT

-587 DKLRQEGKEVGREIG
+587 NQLAQEGAKIGSEIS
-602 TNIYVRRAAEVPQSN
+602 TKISVRRAAEVPQSN
-617 IETYNRLSAGLLS
+617 IDTYNRLSAGLLS
-630 ITKNLER
+630 VTKNLER

-646 ENDDTVAGLPMGSRV
+646 ENDDAVDGLPMGSRV

-691 CDESGSMSKTAIS
+691 CDESGSMSDEAIA

-731 EDLKGVDI
+731 GGYSGCVDI
-739 ITYVDMNVD
+739 ITYVDKNVD

>member
-25 DLSFFTSEVYR
+25 DLSFFASEAYR

-51 TYLRTLGYDISEA
+51 TYLRTLGYDITKE
-64 QEKERI
+64 QEEERI
-70 SDMVVTM
+70 NDMVVMM
-77 STDKNMTACTNGD
+77 STDENMTACTNGD
-90 SMIIGVNNPLVK
+90 SMIIGVNSSLVK

-136 QAALSNGNWWPVVP
+136 QGALSNGNWWPVVP
-150 DHAQDPEGAE
+150 DHAQDPDGAE

-168 EFSKSFAAIAGRLE
+168 EFSKSFAAIAGRLQ

-250 DMPEQYSDVFDAC
+250 DMPEQYSDIFDAC
-263 MEVVDDVKCERDAK
+263 MEVVDDVKCERDVK
-277 KRLCGVNEICC
+277 KRLCGVNELCC

-297 LTEESEKQNQQSSGS
+297 LTKNSEKQNQQSSGS
-312 GNGKPGNGNGGSGSS
+312 GNGKPGNSGFGLP
-327 QNSQGQQNGNGGS
+327 QNSHGQQNGSNGQSDPNQNGNGS
-340 QGGSGGSQSN
+340 QNGSGNAQNN
-350 SGNGNGNGNG
+350 SSNGNGNGN
-360 GSGSSQNSQG
+360 S
-370 QQNGN
+370 
-375 GGSQGG
+375 
-381 SGDSQSNSGNGNG
+381 
-394 NGNGGSGSSQN
+394 
-405 SQGQQNGN
+405 
-413 SGSQGGSGGS
+413 
-423 QSNSG
+423 
-428 NGNGNGNG
+428 
-436 DSGSSQN
+436 
-443 SQGQQNGN
+443 
-451 SGSQSGSSDSQ
+451 
-462 NNSGNGNGN
+462 
-471 GNGVGSMT
+471 VGSMT

-489 AVKQIKQAAKNVGVN
+489 AVKQIEQAAKNVGVN

-509 HNNSITSQAGKN
+509 HSNSITNQAGKN
-521 EDAKKRERS
+521 AEAKKRES
-530 KQGSDNANGKS
+530 GKQGSCNNANGNGNGNS
-541 NGDSIA
+541 NSNSIA

-559 SAAKCDIEAI
+559 SAAKCDINAI
-569 ERERK
+569 EKARK
-574 RNVAT
+574 KEIAT

-587 DKLRQEGKEVGREIG
+587 NQLAQEGAKIGSEIG
-602 TNIYVRRAAEVPQSN
+602 TKISVHRAAEVPQSN
-617 IETYNRLSAGLLS
+617 IDTYNRLSAGLLS
-630 ITKNLER
+630 VTKNLER

-646 ENDDTVAGLPMGSRV
+646 ENDDAVAGLPMGSRV

-691 CDESGSMSKTAIS
+691 CDESGSMSDKAIA

-731 EDLKGVDI
+731 GGYSGSVDI
-739 ITYVDMNVD
+739 ITYVDKNVD

>member
-25 DLSFFTSEVYR
+25 DLSFFASEAYR

-51 TYLRTLGYDISEA
+51 TYLRTLGYDITKE
-64 QEKERI
+64 QEEERI
-70 SDMVVTM
+70 NDMVVMM
-77 STDKNMTACTNGD
+77 STDENMTACTNGD
-90 SMIIGVNNPLVK
+90 SMIIGVNSSLVK

-136 QAALSNGNWWPVVP
+136 QGALSNGNWWPVVP
-150 DHAQDPEGAE
+150 DHAQDPDGAE

-168 EFSKSFAAIAGRLE
+168 EFSKSFAAIAGRLQ

-250 DMPEQYSDVFDAC
+250 DMPEQYSDIFDAC
-263 MEVVDDVKCERDAK
+263 MEVVDDVKCERDVK
-277 KRLCGVNEICC
+277 KRLCGVNELCC

-297 LTEESEKQNQQSSGS
+297 LTKNSEKQNQQSSGS
-312 GNGKPGNGNGGSGSS
+312 GNGKPGNSGFGLP
-327 QNSQGQQNGNGGS
+327 QNSQGQQNGPNGKSDPNQNGNGS
-340 QGGSGGSQSN
+340 QNGSGNAQNN
-350 SGNGNGNGNG
+350 SSNGNGNGN
-360 GSGSSQNSQG
+360 SV
-370 QQNGN
+370 
-375 GGSQGG
+375 
-381 SGDSQSNSGNGNG
+381 D
-394 NGNGGSGSSQN
+394 
-405 SQGQQNGN
+405 
-413 SGSQGGSGGS
+413 
-423 QSNSG
+423 
-428 NGNGNGNG
+428 
-436 DSGSSQN
+436 
-443 SQGQQNGN
+443 
-451 SGSQSGSSDSQ
+451 
-462 NNSGNGNGN
+462 
-471 GNGVGSMT
+471 SMT

-489 AVKQIKQAAKNVGVN
+489 AVKQIEQAAKNVGVN

-509 HNNSITSQAGKN
+509 HSNSITNQAGKN
-521 EDAKKRERS
+521 AEAKKRES
-530 KQGSDNANGKS
+530 GKQGSGNNANANGNGNS
-541 NGDSIA
+541 NSNSIA

-559 SAAKCDIEAI
+559 SAAKCDIKAI
-569 ERERK
+569 EKARK
-574 RNVAT
+574 QEIAT
-579 AQANNEAN
+579 VQANNEAN
-587 DKLRQEGKEVGREIG
+587 NQLAQEGAKIGSEIG
-602 TNIYVRRAAEVPQSN
+602 TKISVRRAAEVPQSN
-617 IETYNRLSAGLLS
+617 IDTYNRLSAGLLS
-630 ITKNLER
+630 VTKNLER

-646 ENDDTVAGLPMGSRV
+646 ENDDAVAGLPMGSRV

-691 CDESGSMSKTAIS
+691 CDESGSMSDEAIA

-731 EDLKGVDI
+731 GGYSGCVDI
-739 ITYVDMNVD
+739 ITYVDKNVD

>member
-25 DLSFFTSEVYR
+25 DLSFFASEAYR

-51 TYLRTLGYDISEA
+51 TYLRTLGYDITKE
-64 QEKERI
+64 QEEERI
-70 SDMVVTM
+70 NDMVVMM
-77 STDKNMTACTNGD
+77 STDENMTACTNGD
-90 SMIIGVNNPLVK
+90 SMIIGVNSSLVK

-136 QAALSNGNWWPVVP
+136 QGALSNGNWWPVVP
-150 DHAQDPEGAE
+150 DHAQDPDGAK

-168 EFSKSFAAIAGRLE
+168 EFSKSFAAIAGRLQ

-231 SAMFQQVLMYAKY
+231 SAMLQQVLMYAKY

-250 DMPEQYSDVFDAC
+250 DMPEQYSDIFDAC
-263 MEVVDDVKCERDAK
+263 MEVVDDVKCERDVK
-277 KRLCGVNEICC
+277 KRLCGVNELCC

-297 LTEESEKQNQQSSGS
+297 LTKNSEKQNQQSSGS
-312 GNGKPGNGNGGSGSS
+312 GNGKPGNSGFGLP
-327 QNSQGQQNGNGGS
+327 QNSQGQQNGSNGQSDPNQNGNGS
-340 QGGSGGSQSN
+340 QNGSGNAQNN
-350 SGNGNGNGNG
+350 SSNGNGNGN
-360 GSGSSQNSQG
+360 S
-370 QQNGN
+370 
-375 GGSQGG
+375 
-381 SGDSQSNSGNGNG
+381 
-394 NGNGGSGSSQN
+394 
-405 SQGQQNGN
+405 
-413 SGSQGGSGGS
+413 
-423 QSNSG
+423 
-428 NGNGNGNG
+428 
-436 DSGSSQN
+436 
-443 SQGQQNGN
+443 
-451 SGSQSGSSDSQ
+451 
-462 NNSGNGNGN
+462 
-471 GNGVGSMT
+471 VGSMT

-489 AVKQIKQAAKNVGVN
+489 AVKQIEQAAKNVGVN

-509 HNNSITSQAGKN
+509 HSNSITNQAGKN
-521 EDAKKRERS
+521 AEAKKRES
-530 KQGSDNANGKS
+530 GKQGSGNNANGNGNGNSKS
-541 NGDSIA
+541 NSIA

-559 SAAKCDIEAI
+559 SAAKCDIKAI
-569 ERERK
+569 EKARK
-574 RNVAT
+574 QEIAT

-587 DKLRQEGKEVGREIG
+587 NQLAQEGAKIGSEIG
-602 TNIYVRRAAEVPQSN
+602 TKISVRRAAEVPQSN
-617 IETYNRLSAGLLS
+617 IDTYNRLSAGLLS
-630 ITKNLER
+630 VTKNLER

-646 ENDDTVAGLPMGSRV
+646 ENDDAVAGLPMGSRV

-691 CDESGSMSKTAIS
+691 CDESGSMSDEAIA

-731 EDLKGVDI
+731 GGYSGCVDI
-739 ITYVDMNVD
+739 ITYVDKNVD

-799 GETVRDVIKKLQHDG
+799 GETVCDVIKKLQHDG

>member
-25 DLSFFTSEVYR
+25 DLSFFASEAYR

-51 TYLRTLGYDISEA
+51 TYLRTLGYDITKE
-64 QEKERI
+64 QEEERI
-70 SDMVVTM
+70 NDMVVMM
-77 STDKNMTACTNGD
+77 STDENMTACTNGD
-90 SMIIGVNNPLVK
+90 SMIIGVNSSLVK

-136 QAALSNGNWWPVVP
+136 QGALSNGNWWPVVP
-150 DHAQDPEGAE
+150 DHAQDPDGAE

-168 EFSKSFAAIAGRLE
+168 EFSKSFAAIAGRLQ

-250 DMPEQYSDVFDAC
+250 DMPEQYSDIFDAC
-263 MEVVDDVKCERDAK
+263 MEVVDDVKCERDVK
-277 KRLCGVNEICC
+277 KRLCGVNELCC

-297 LTEESEKQNQQSSGS
+297 LTKNTEKQNQQSSGS
-312 GNGKPGNGNGGSGSS
+312 GNGKPGNSGFGLP
-327 QNSQGQQNGNGGS
+327 QNSQGQQNGSNGQSDPNQNGNGS
-340 QGGSGGSQSN
+340 QNGSGNAQNN
-350 SGNGNGNGNG
+350 SSNGNGNGN
-360 GSGSSQNSQG
+360 SV
-370 QQNGN
+370 
-375 GGSQGG
+375 
-381 SGDSQSNSGNGNG
+381 D
-394 NGNGGSGSSQN
+394 
-405 SQGQQNGN
+405 
-413 SGSQGGSGGS
+413 
-423 QSNSG
+423 
-428 NGNGNGNG
+428 
-436 DSGSSQN
+436 
-443 SQGQQNGN
+443 
-451 SGSQSGSSDSQ
+451 
-462 NNSGNGNGN
+462 
-471 GNGVGSMT
+471 SMT

-489 AVKQIKQAAKNVGVN
+489 AVKQIEQAAKNVGVN

-509 HNNSITSQAGKN
+509 HSNGITNLAGKN

-541 NGDSIA
+541 NGNSIA
-547 NAPGANSGKSDL
+547 NTPGANSGKSDL
-559 SAAKCDIEAI
+559 SAAKCDINAI
-569 ERERK
+569 EKARK
-574 RNVAT
+574 QAIAT

-587 DKLRQEGKEVGREIG
+587 NQLEQEGRKIGNEIG
-602 TNIYVRRAAEVPQSN
+602 TRIHVSRAAEVPQSN
-617 IETYNRLSAGLLS
+617 IDTYNRLSAGLLS
-630 ITKNLER
+630 VTKNLER

-646 ENDDTVAGLPMGSRV
+646 ENDDAVAGLPMGSRV

-691 CDESGSMSKTAIS
+691 CDESGSMSDEAIA

-731 EDLKGVDI
+731 GGYSGSVDI
-739 ITYVDMNVD
+739 ITYVDKNVD

>member
-25 DLSFFTSEVYR
+25 DLSFFASEAYR

-51 TYLRTLGYDISEA
+51 TYLRTLGYDITKE
-64 QEKERI
+64 QEEERI
-70 SDMVVTM
+70 NDMVVMM
-77 STDKNMTACTNGD
+77 STDENMTACTNGD
-90 SMIIGVNNPLVK
+90 SMIIGVNSSLVK

-136 QAALSNGNWWPVVP
+136 QGALSNGNWWPVVP
-150 DHAQDPEGAE
+150 DHAQDPDGAE

-168 EFSKSFAAIAGRLE
+168 EFSKSFAAIAGRLQ

-250 DMPEQYSDVFDAC
+250 DMPEQYSDIFDAC
-263 MEVVDDVKCERDAK
+263 MEVVDDVKCERDVK
-277 KRLCGVNEICC
+277 KRLCGVNELCC

-297 LTEESEKQNQQSSGS
+297 LTKNSEKQNQQSSGS
-312 GNGKPGNGNGGSGSS
+312 GNGKPGNSGFGLP
-327 QNSQGQQNGNGGS
+327 QNSQGQQNGSNG
-340 QGGSGGSQSN
+340 QSDPN
-350 SGNGNGNGNG
+350 
-360 GSGSSQNSQG
+360 
-370 QQNGN
+370 QNGN
-375 GGSQGG
+375 G
-381 SGDSQSNSGNGNG
+381 SGNAQNNSSNG
-394 NGNGGSGSSQN
+394 NE
-405 SQGQQNGN
+405 NGN
-413 SGSQGGSGGS
+413 S
-423 QSNSG
+423 
-428 NGNGNGNG
+428 
-436 DSGSSQN
+436 
-443 SQGQQNGN
+443 
-451 SGSQSGSSDSQ
+451 
-462 NNSGNGNGN
+462 
-471 GNGVGSMT
+471 VGSMT

-489 AVKQIKQAAKNVGVN
+489 AVKQIEQAAKNVGVN

-509 HNNSITSQAGKN
+509 HSKSITNQAGKN
-521 EDAKKRERS
+521 AEAKKRES
-530 KQGSDNANGKS
+530 GKQGSGNNANGNGNGNS
-541 NGDSIA
+541 NSNSIA

-559 SAAKCDIEAI
+559 SAAKCDIKAI
-569 ERERK
+569 EKARK
-574 RNVAT
+574 QEIAT

-587 DKLRQEGKEVGREIG
+587 NQLAQEGAKIGSEIG
-602 TNIYVRRAAEVPQSN
+602 TKISVRRAAEVPQSN
-617 IETYNRLSAGLLS
+617 IDTYNRLSAGLLS
-630 ITKNLER
+630 VTKNLER

-646 ENDDTVAGLPMGSRV
+646 ENDDAVAGLPMGSRV

-691 CDESGSMSKTAIS
+691 CDESGSMSDKAIA

-731 EDLKGVDI
+731 GGYSGSVDI
-739 ITYVDMNVD
+739 ITYVDKNVD

>member
-25 DLSFFTSEVYR
+25 DLSFFASEAYR

-51 TYLRTLGYDISEA
+51 TYLRTLGYDITKE
-64 QEKERI
+64 QEEERI
-70 SDMVVTM
+70 NDMVVMM
-77 STDKNMTACTNGD
+77 STDENMTACTNGD
-90 SMIIGVNNPLVK
+90 SMIIGVNNSLVK

-136 QAALSNGNWWPVVP
+136 LGALRNGNWWPVVP
-150 DHAQDPEGAE
+150 DHAQDPDGAE

-168 EFSKSFAAIAGRLE
+168 EFGKSFAAIAGRLE

-207 TTNDAQLSMASTF
+207 TTNDAMLSMASTF

-250 DMPEQYSDVFDAC
+250 DMPEQYSDIFDAC
-263 MEVVDDVKCERDAK
+263 MEVVDDVKCERDVK
-277 KRLCGVNEICC
+277 KRLCGVNELCC

-297 LTEESEKQNQQSSGS
+297 LTKNSEKQNQQSSGS
-312 GNGKPGNGNGGSGSS
+312 GNGKPGNAQNNSS
-327 QNSQGQQNGNGGS
+327 
-340 QGGSGGSQSN
+340 
-350 SGNGNGNGNG
+350 NGNGNGK
-360 GSGSSQNSQG
+360 S
-370 QQNGN
+370 
-375 GGSQGG
+375 
-381 SGDSQSNSGNGNG
+381 
-394 NGNGGSGSSQN
+394 
-405 SQGQQNGN
+405 
-413 SGSQGGSGGS
+413 
-423 QSNSG
+423 
-428 NGNGNGNG
+428 
-436 DSGSSQN
+436 
-443 SQGQQNGN
+443 
-451 SGSQSGSSDSQ
+451 
-462 NNSGNGNGN
+462 
-471 GNGVGSMT
+471 VGSMT

-489 AVKQIKQAAKNVGVN
+489 AVKQIEQAAKNVGVN

-509 HNNSITSQAGKN
+509 HSNSITNQASKSK
-521 EDAKKRERS
+521 DAKKRES
-530 KQGSDNANGKS
+530 GKQGSGNNANGNGNGNS
-541 NGDSIA
+541 NSIA

-559 SAAKCDIEAI
+559 SAAKCDIKAI
-569 ERERK
+569 EKARK
-574 RNVAT
+574 QEIAT

-587 DKLRQEGKEVGREIG
+587 NQLAQEGAKIGSEIG
-602 TNIYVRRAAEVPQSN
+602 TKISVRRAAEVPQSN
-617 IETYNRLSAGLLS
+617 IDTYNRLSAGLLS
-630 ITKNLER
+630 VTKNLER

-646 ENDDTVAGLPMGSRV
+646 ENDDAIAGLPMGSRV

-691 CDESGSMSKTAIS
+691 CDESGSMSDEAIA

-725 ICGFTT
+725 VCGFTT
-731 EDLKGVDI
+731 GGYSGSVDI
-739 ITYVDMNVD
+739 ITYVDKNVD

-847 KILCNIVKKNLV
+847 KIICNIVKKNLV

>member
-327 QNSQGQQNGNGGS
+327 QNSQGQQNGN
-340 QGGSGGSQSN
+340 
-350 SGNGNGNGNG
+350 
-360 GSGSSQNSQG
+360 
-370 QQNGN
+370 
-375 GGSQGG
+375 
-381 SGDSQSNSGNGNG
+381 
-394 NGNGGSGSSQN
+394 
-405 SQGQQNGN
+405 
-413 SGSQGGSGGS
+413 
-423 QSNSG
+423 
-428 NGNGNGNG
+428 
-436 DSGSSQN
+436 
-443 SQGQQNGN
+443 

-661 EARLAYHQDGK
+661 EAHLAYHQDGK

-717 ERMELPCY
+717 ERIELPCY

-775 KLMKDSTEKKILI
+775 KLLKDSTEKKILI
-788 VSTDGCSGRGY
+788 VSTDGCSGQGY

>member
-25 DLSFFTSEVYR
+25 DLSFFSSEAYR

-51 TYLRTLGYDISEA
+51 TYLRTLGYDITKE
-64 QEKERI
+64 QEEERI
-70 SDMVVTM
+70 NDMVVMM
-77 STDKNMTACTNGD
+77 STDENMTACTNGD
-90 SMIIGVNNPLVK
+90 SMIIGVNSSLVK

-136 QAALSNGNWWPVVP
+136 LGALRNGNWWPVVP
-150 DHAQDPEGAE
+150 DHAQDPDGAE

-207 TTNDAQLSMASTF
+207 TTNDAMLSMASTF

-250 DMPEQYSDVFDAC
+250 DMPEQYSDIFDAC
-263 MEVVDDVKCERDAK
+263 MEVVDDVKCERDVK
-277 KRLCGVNEICC
+277 KRLCGVNELCC

-297 LTEESEKQNQQSSGS
+297 LTKNSEKQNQQSSGS
-312 GNGKPGNGNGGSGSS
+312 GNGKPGNSGFGLP
-327 QNSQGQQNGNGGS
+327 QNSQGQQNGSNG
-340 QGGSGGSQSN
+340 QSDPN
-350 SGNGNGNGNG
+350 
-360 GSGSSQNSQG
+360 
-370 QQNGN
+370 QNGN
-375 GGSQGG
+375 GSQNG
-381 SGDSQSNSGNGNG
+381 SGNAQNNSSNGNE
-394 NGNGGSGSSQN
+394 
-405 SQGQQNGN
+405 NGN
-413 SGSQGGSGGS
+413 S
-423 QSNSG
+423 
-428 NGNGNGNG
+428 
-436 DSGSSQN
+436 
-443 SQGQQNGN
+443 
-451 SGSQSGSSDSQ
+451 
-462 NNSGNGNGN
+462 
-471 GNGVGSMT
+471 VGSMT

-489 AVKQIKQAAKNVGVN
+489 AVKQIEQAAKNVGVN

-509 HNNSITSQAGKN
+509 HSKSITNQAGKKA
-521 EDAKKRERS
+521 EAKKRES
-530 KQGSDNANGKS
+530 GKQGSGNNANGNGNGNS
-541 NGDSIA
+541 NSNSIA

-559 SAAKCDIEAI
+559 SAAKCDIKAI
-569 ERERK
+569 EKARK
-574 RNVAT
+574 QEIAT

-587 DKLRQEGKEVGREIG
+587 NQLAQEGAKIGSEIG
-602 TNIYVRRAAEVPQSN
+602 TKISVRRAAEVPQSN
-617 IETYNRLSAGLLS
+617 IDTYNRLSAGLLS
-630 ITKNLER
+630 VTKNLER

-646 ENDDTVAGLPMGSRV
+646 ENDDAVAGLPMGSRV

-691 CDESGSMSKTAIS
+691 CDESGSMSDKAIA

-731 EDLKGVDI
+731 GGYSGSVDI
-739 ITYVDMNVD
+739 ITYVDKNVD

>member
-25 DLSFFTSEVYR
+25 DLSFFSSEAYR

-51 TYLRTLGYDISEA
+51 TYLRTLGYDITKE
-64 QEKERI
+64 QEEERI
-70 SDMVVTM
+70 NDMVVMM
-77 STDKNMTACTNGD
+77 STDENMTACTNGD
-90 SMIIGVNNPLVK
+90 SMIIGVNNSLVK

-136 QAALSNGNWWPVVP
+136 LSALRNGNWWPVVP
-150 DHAQDPEGAE
+150 DHAQDPDGAE

-207 TTNDAQLSMASTF
+207 TTNDAMLSMASTF

-250 DMPEQYSDVFDAC
+250 DMPEQYSDIFDAC
-263 MEVVDDVKCERDAK
+263 MEVVDDVKCERDVK
-277 KRLCGVNEICC
+277 KRLCGVNELCC

-297 LTEESEKQNQQSSGS
+297 LTKNTEKQNQQSSGS
-312 GNGKPGNGNGGSGSS
+312 GNGKPGNSGFGLP
-327 QNSQGQQNGNGGS
+327 QNSQGQQNGSNGQSDPNQNGNGS
-340 QGGSGGSQSN
+340 QNGSGNAQNN
-350 SGNGNGNGNG
+350 SSNGNGNGN
-360 GSGSSQNSQG
+360 SV
-370 QQNGN
+370 
-375 GGSQGG
+375 
-381 SGDSQSNSGNGNG
+381 D
-394 NGNGGSGSSQN
+394 
-405 SQGQQNGN
+405 
-413 SGSQGGSGGS
+413 
-423 QSNSG
+423 
-428 NGNGNGNG
+428 
-436 DSGSSQN
+436 
-443 SQGQQNGN
+443 
-451 SGSQSGSSDSQ
+451 
-462 NNSGNGNGN
+462 
-471 GNGVGSMT
+471 SMT

-489 AVKQIKQAAKNVGVN
+489 AVKQIEQAAKNVGVN

-509 HNNSITSQAGKN
+509 HSNSITNQARKSK
-521 EDAKKRERS
+521 DAKKRES
-530 KQGSDNANGKS
+530 GKQGSGNNANGNGNGNS
-541 NGDSIA
+541 NSIA

-559 SAAKCDIEAI
+559 SAAKCDIKAI
-569 ERERK
+569 EKARK
-574 RNVAT
+574 EEIAT
-579 AQANNEAN
+579 AQANKEAN
-587 DKLRQEGKEVGREIG
+587 NQLAQEGAKIG
-602 TNIYVRRAAEVPQSN
+602 SESGTKISVRRAAEVPQSN
-617 IETYNRLSAGLLS
+617 IDTYNRLSAGLLS
-630 ITKNLER
+630 VTKNLER

-646 ENDDTVAGLPMGSRV
+646 ENDDAVAGLPMGSRV

-691 CDESGSMSKTAIS
+691 CDESGSMSDEAIA

-731 EDLKGVDI
+731 GGYSGSVDI
-739 ITYVDMNVD
+739 ITYVDKNVD